1 MKNQS
6 IAALT
11 ILSSFFCISINAQQ
25 TRFYSDPEEK
35 FKEAKEYY
43 QKEQYSLAYPLLKEL
58 QQSIHETDKANH
70 VTMVQEI
77 NYYTIACAL
86 KQNEGRAEEMAKNY
100 IDFEK
105 NNARVQQLNFHL
117 GEYYYRQQKFADA
130 AQRYEQANISNLSNR
145 EIADMKFH
153 QGYAYF
159 TLQRFNEAK
168 PLFNSIRQIK
178 DDPNYIDANY
188 YYGFLAFRDKNYNEA
203 LASFK
208 IVENEKNYETIVPYY
223 IAQIYYIQGKKEDA
237 IAYAGQKLKKGGG
250 YYEVEMNQLLGH
262 AHFERGEFDN
272 ALPYLEAYVK
282 KAQKVRREDLYEL
295 SYCYYQ
301 AKQYPKAIEG
311 FKQLS
316 GKEDTL
322 SQHAMYMLGDAYLK
336 TGQKANARNAFLF
349 CASNSS
355 SPELKEVSKYN
366 YAKLSYELG
375 YQDEALNSLQS
386 FLSDYPNSTY
396 NKEAKELLVSVL
408 ANTSNYADALNLLQ
422 TLDKPSDNAKKLYP
436 RILFGRA
443 TEFIN
448 DGRLA
453 EADALLDKALKDPAN
468 ASVLPYINFW
478 KGEIAYRSNK
488 LDDAIRYYN
497 ACLTAGA
504 PTSGEA
510 NVTNVKYNL
519 GYSYLRKENY
529 PAALSFFEP
538 VGKNPT
544 LSSDAITQDAYIR
557 TADCYF
563 MNRDYGK
570 ADAMYGNIIK
580 LSWPA
585 EDYATFQQAMIAGIK
600 SPSQRI
606 SLLNTMNRKFP
617 TSSLVTD
624 ANMEIAKSYMA
635 DERFKDA
642 IPYLNN
648 IIKAQDNNSQKPQAY
663 LRLGICYYNLNNTGE
678 ALNQYRTLIDQY
690 PNSDEA
696 DAALDD
702 VKTISVETGKPNEY
716 VDFMKKAGRSLSSST
731 EDSLT
736 FSAAQAQYENGNT
749 TAALNA
755 LNDYL
760 QKFPEGVYTVDAN
773 FYRGEIY
780 NSKSDWNNALSG
792 YEAVAA
798 EAPNKYAE
806 KAVLAAAR
814 INFFELKN
822 YAKAESYYGQLKQI
836 TATQENKLEAMRGLL
851 RSQYQQQKWT
861 DAVNNAK
868 DLLNQKGNSS
878 DDKALANMAIAK
890 SYQVSGQYDLAIANY
905 KTVVAINKSALAA
918 EARYEIANSWF
929 AVDHLSEAEKAAFET
944 INKSGSYDY
953 WVTKSYILLGDIYF
967 KEKDY
972 FNAKATFQSIVD
984 HSINMELKTEAQTKL
999 SKVIEEE
1006 SKNSKVGQ

>member
-1 MKNQS
+1 MKNQYLLIPAIFFS
-6 IAALT
+6 I
-11 ILSSFFCISINAQQ
+11 SVSAQQ
-25 TRFYSDPEEK
+25 SRFYSDPEEK

-43 QKEQYSLAYPLLKEL
+43 QKEQYSLAYPILKEL
-58 QQSIHETDKANH
+58 QQSVQETDKANNPIS
-70 VTMVQEI
+70 VQEI

-86 KQNEGRAEEMAKNY
+86 KQNEGRAVEMATTY
-100 IDFEK
+100 IDNEK
-105 NNARVQQLNFHL
+105 NNSRVQQLNFHL
-117 GEYYYRQQKFADA
+117 GEYYYRHEQFADA
-130 AQRYEQANISNLSNR
+130 AEAYEKSNIANLSNR

-159 TLQRFNEAK
+159 TLGRFDEAK

-188 YYGFLAFRDKNYNEA
+188 YYGYLAFRDKNYNEA
-203 LASFK
+203 LTSFK
-208 IVENEKNYETIVPYY
+208 LVENEKSYETIVPYY
-223 IAQIYYIQGKKEDA
+223 IAQIYYIQGKKEEA
-237 IAYAGQKLKKGGG
+237 MAYADQKLKKGGN
-250 YYEVEMNQLLGH
+250 YYDVEMNQLLGH
-262 AHFERGEFDN
+262 AHFERGEYDA
-272 ALPYLEAYVK
+272 ALPYLEAYIN

-301 AKQYPKAIEG
+301 AKKYPKAIEG

-336 TGQKANARNAFLF
+336 TGQKANARNAYLF

-355 SPELKEVSKYN
+355 SPALKEVSKYN

-386 FLSDYPNSTY
+386 FLSEYPNSTY

-408 ANTSNYADALNLLQ
+408 ANTSNYADALNLLDS
-422 TLDKPSDNAKKLYP
+422 LDKPSENAKKLYA

-453 EADALLDKALKDPAN
+453 EADALLDKALKDPTN

-478 KGEIAYRSNK
+478 KGEIAYRNNK

-497 ACLTAGA
+497 AYLSAGA
-504 PTSGEA
+504 PASGEA

-538 VGKNPT
+538 VGRNPS
-544 LSSDAITQDAYIR
+544 LSSDAITQDAYLR

-563 MNRDYGK
+563 MNREYGK
-570 ADAMYGNIIK
+570 ADAMYNNVIK

-585 EDYATFQQAMIAGIK
+585 EDYATFQQAMIQGIK
-600 SPSQRI
+600 NPNQRI
-606 SLLNTMNRKFP
+606 NLLNTMTRKFP

-624 ANMEIAKSYMA
+624 ANMEIAKTYMA

-678 ALNQYRTLIDQY
+678 ALNQYKTLIDKY

-696 DAALDD
+696 DAAMDD
-702 VKTISVETGKPNEY
+702 VKTISVESGRPNDYADFMRKAGKPLS
-716 VDFMKKAGRSLSSST
+716 VDA

-736 FSAAQAQYENGNT
+736 FSAAEAQYQNGNT
-749 TAALNA
+749 TAALKS
-755 LNDYL
+755 LNDYV

-780 NSKSDWNNALSG
+780 NGKSDWNNALNG

-798 EAPNKYAE
+798 QAPNKYAE
-806 KAVLAAAR
+806 KAVLGAAR
-814 INFFELKN
+814 IYFFQVKD
-822 YAKAESYYGQLKQI
+822 YAKAETYYAQLKQI
-836 TATQENKLEAMRGLL
+836 TSNQENKLEAMRGLL

-890 SYQVSGQYDLAIANY
+890 SYQIGGQYDLAIANY
-905 KTVVAINKSALAA
+905 KTVVTINKSALAA

-972 FNAKATFQSIVD
+972 FNAKATFQSVVD
-984 HSINMELKTEAQTKL
+984 HSINTELKTEAQTKL

-1006 SKNSKVGQ
+1006 GKNSKVGQ

>member
-1 MKNQS
+1 MKNQYILIPAIFFS
-6 IAALT
+6 IS
-11 ILSSFFCISINAQQ
+11 LSAQQ
-25 TRFYSDPEEK
+25 SRFYSDPEEK

-43 QKEQYSLAYPLLKEL
+43 QKEQYSLAYPILKEL
-58 QQSIHETDKANH
+58 QQSVQETDKANNPIS
-70 VTMVQEI
+70 VQEI

-86 KQNEGRAEEMAKNY
+86 KQNEGRAVEMATTY
-100 IDFEK
+100 IDNEK

-117 GEYYYRQQKFADA
+117 GEYYYRHEQFANA
-130 AQRYEQANISNLSNR
+130 AEAYEKSNIANLSNR

-159 TLQRFNEAK
+159 TLGRFDEAK

-188 YYGFLAFRDKNYNEA
+188 YYGYLAFRDKNYNEA
-203 LASFK
+203 LTSFK
-208 IVENEKNYETIVPYY
+208 LVENEKNYETIVPYY
-223 IAQIYYIQGKKEDA
+223 IAQIYYIQGKKEEA
-237 IAYAGQKLKKGGG
+237 MAYADQKLKKGGN
-250 YYEVEMNQLLGH
+250 YYDVEMNQLLGH
-262 AHFERGEFDN
+262 AHFERGEYDA
-272 ALPYLEAYVK
+272 ALPYLEAYVNK
-282 KAQKVRREDLYEL
+282 TPKVRREDLYEL

-301 AKQYPKAIEG
+301 AKKYPKAIEG

-336 TGQKANARNAFLF
+336 TGQKANARNAYLF

-355 SPELKEVSKYN
+355 NPTLKEVSKYN

-386 FLSDYPNSTY
+386 FLSEYPNSTY

-408 ANTSNYADALNLLQ
+408 ANTSNYADALNLLDS
-422 TLDKPSDNAKKLYP
+422 LDKPSENAKKLYA

-478 KGEIAYRSNK
+478 KGEIAYRNNK

-497 ACLTAGA
+497 AYLNAGA
-504 PTSGEA
+504 PASGEA

-538 VGKNPT
+538 VGRNPS
-544 LSSDAITQDAYIR
+544 LSSDAITQDAYLR

-570 ADAMYGNIIK
+570 ADAMYSNVIK

-585 EDYATFQQAMIAGIK
+585 EDYATFQQAMIQGIK
-600 SPSQRI
+600 SPNQRI
-606 SLLNTMNRKFP
+606 NLLNTMTRKFP

-624 ANMEIAKSYMA
+624 ANMEIAKTYMA

-678 ALNQYRTLIDQY
+678 ALNQYKTLIDKY

-696 DAALDD
+696 DAAMDD
-702 VKTISVETGKPNEY
+702 VKTISVESGRPNDYADFMRKAGKPLS
-716 VDFMKKAGRSLSSST
+716 VDA

-736 FSAAQAQYENGNT
+736 FSAAEAQYQNGNT
-749 TAALNA
+749 TAALKS
-755 LNDYL
+755 LNDYV

-798 EAPNKYAE
+798 QAPNKYAE
-806 KAVLAAAR
+806 KAVLGAAR
-814 INFFELKN
+814 IYFFQLKDYTKSETY
-822 YAKAESYYGQLKQI
+822 YAQLKQI
-836 TATQENKLEAMRGLL
+836 TSNQENKLEAMRGLL
-851 RSQYQQQKWT
+851 RSQYQLQKWT

-868 DLLNQKGNSS
+868 DLLNQKGSSS

-890 SYQVSGQYDLAIANY
+890 SYQVGGQYDLAIANY
-905 KTVVAINKSALAA
+905 KTVVTINKSALAA
-918 EARYEIANSWF
+918 EARYEIASSWF
-929 AVDHLSEAEKAAFET
+929 AVDHLPEAEKAAFET
-944 INKSGSYDY
+944 INKSGSYEY

-972 FNAKATFQSIVD
+972 FNAKATFQSVVD

-999 SKVIEEE
+999 SKVIDEEG
-1006 SKNSKVGQ
+1006 KNSKVGQ

>member
-1 MKNQS
+1 MKTQS
-6 IAALT
+6 IV
-11 ILSSFFCISINAQQ
+11 ILAFLFSISATAQQ
-25 TRFYSDPEEK
+25 TRIYSDPEEK
-35 FKEAKEYY
+35 FKEAKEYF
-43 QKEQYSLAYPLLKEL
+43 QKEEYSLAYPMFKEL
-58 QQSIHETDKANH
+58 QQSVRETDKINN
-70 VTMVQEI
+70 VTTVQEI

-100 IDFEK
+100 IDLEK
-105 NNARVQQLNFHL
+105 NNARVQQMNFQL
-117 GEYYYRQQKFADA
+117 GEYYYRQEKFPEATE
-130 AQRYEQANISNLSNR
+130 RYEQANIANLSNR
-145 EIADMKFH
+145 EIADMQFH
-153 QGYAYF
+153 QGYSYF
-159 TLQRFNEAK
+159 VQQQFAKAK
-168 PLFNSIRQIK
+168 PLFNSIRQVK

-203 LASFK
+203 LQSFK
-208 IVENEKNYETIVPYY
+208 IVENEKNYQTIVPYY
-223 IAQIYYIQGKKEDA
+223 IAQIYYIQGKKEEA
-237 IAYAGQKLKKGGG
+237 IAYAGQKLKKGSS
-250 YYEVEMNQLLGH
+250 YYDVEMNQLLGH
-262 AHFERGEFDN
+262 AHFERGEFTE
-272 ALPYLEAYVK
+272 ALPFLEAYVNK
-282 KAQKVRREDLYEL
+282 TKKVRREDLYEL

-336 TGQKANARNAFLF
+336 TGQKANARNAYLF

-355 SPELKEVSKYN
+355 NSSLKEVSKYN

-386 FLSDYPNSTY
+386 FLTEYPNSTY

-422 TLDKPSDNAKKLYP
+422 TVDKPSENAKKLYP

-443 TEFIN
+443 TEYIN

-453 EADALLDKALKDPAN
+453 EADALLDKAMKEPAN
-468 ASVLPYINFW
+468 AAILPYLNFW
-478 KGEIAYRSNK
+478 KGEIAYRNNK
-488 LDDAIRYYN
+488 IDDAIRYYN
-497 ACLTAGA
+497 NYVTAGSPA
-504 PTSGEA
+504 SGEA
-510 NVTNVKYNL
+510 NAMNAKYNL

-538 VGKNPT
+538 VGKNASLNADP
-544 LSSDAITQDAYIR
+544 IIQDAYIR

-563 MNRDYGK
+563 MNRDYTK
-570 ADAMYGNIIK
+570 ANAMYGNVIK
-580 LSWPA
+580 FSWPA

-600 SPSQRI
+600 NPGDKI
-606 SLLNTMNRKFP
+606 NLLNTMNRKFP

-624 ANMEIAKSYMA
+624 GNMEIAKGYMSQ
-635 DERFKDA
+635 ERFKEA

-648 IIKAQDNNSQKPQAY
+648 IIKEQGNSSQKPQAY

-678 ALNQYRTLIDQY
+678 ALNQYKTLIAQY

-696 DAALDD
+696 NDALDD
-702 VKTISVETGKPNEY
+702 VKTISVETGKTGDY
-716 VDFMKKAGRSLSSST
+716 VDFMKKAGKPLST
-731 EDSLT
+731 DAEDSLT
-736 FSAAQAQYENGNT
+736 FSAAEAQYENGNV
-749 TAALNA
+749 TASLNSF
-755 LNDYL
+755 NNYL
-760 QKFPEGVYTVDAN
+760 QKFPDGAHTVDAN

-780 NSKSDWNNALSG
+780 NSKGDWNNALNG
-792 YEAVAA
+792 YEAVVA

-806 KAVLAAAR
+806 KSALTAAR
-814 INFFELKN
+814 IYFFELKN
-822 YAKAESYYGQLKQI
+822 YAKAETYYTQLKQF
-836 TATQENKLEAMRGLL
+836 TTNQENKLEAMRGLL

-868 DLLNQKGNSS
+868 DLLNQKGSSS

-890 SYQVSGQYDLAIANY
+890 SYQVGGQYDLAIANY
-905 KTVVAINKSALAA
+905 KTVVTINKSALAA

-929 AVDHLSEAEKAAFET
+929 AVDHLTEAEKAAFET

-1006 SKNSKVGQ
+1006 GKNSKVGQ

>member
-1 MKNQS
+1 MKNQYILIPAILLS
-6 IAALT
+6 I
-11 ILSSFFCISINAQQ
+11 SVSAQQ
-25 TRFYSDPEEK
+25 SRFYSDPEEK

-43 QKEQYSLAYPLLKEL
+43 QKEQYSLAYPILKEL
-58 QQSIHETDKANH
+58 QQSVQETDKANNPIS
-70 VTMVQEI
+70 VQEI

-86 KQNEGRAEEMAKNY
+86 KQNEGRAIGMATTY
-100 IDFEK
+100 IDNEK

-117 GEYYYRQQKFADA
+117 GEYYYRHEQFAQA
-130 AQRYEQANISNLSNR
+130 AEAYEKSNIANLSNR

-159 TLQRFNEAK
+159 TLGRFDEAK

-188 YYGFLAFRDKNYNEA
+188 YYGYLAFRDKNYNEA

-223 IAQIYYIQGKKEDA
+223 IAQIYYIQGKKEEA
-237 IAYAGQKLKKGGG
+237 MAYADQKLKKGGN
-250 YYEVEMNQLLGH
+250 YYDVEMNQLLGH
-262 AHFERGEFDN
+262 AHFERGEYDA
-272 ALPYLEAYVK
+272 ALPYLEAYVNK
-282 KAQKVRREDLYEL
+282 TQKVRREDLYEL

-301 AKQYPKAIEG
+301 AKKYPKAIEG

-336 TGQKANARNAFLF
+336 TGQKANARNAYLF

-355 SPELKEVSKYN
+355 SPTLKEVSKYN

-386 FLSDYPNSTY
+386 FLSEYPNSTY

-408 ANTSNYADALNLLQ
+408 ANTSNYADALNLLDS
-422 TLDKPSDNAKKLYP
+422 LDKPSENAKKLYA

-478 KGEIAYRSNK
+478 KGEIAYRNNK

-497 ACLTAGA
+497 AYLNGGA
-504 PTSGEA
+504 PPSGEA
-510 NVTNVKYNL
+510 NITNVKYNL

-538 VGKNPT
+538 VGRNPS
-544 LSSDAITQDAYIR
+544 LSSGAITQDAYLR

-563 MNRDYGK
+563 MNREYTK
-570 ADAMYGNIIK
+570 ADAMYSNVIK

-585 EDYATFQQAMIAGIK
+585 EDYATFQQAMIQGIK
-600 SPSQRI
+600 SPNQKI
-606 SLLNTMNRKFP
+606 NLLNTMTRKFP

-624 ANMEIAKSYMA
+624 ANMEIAKTYMA

-678 ALNQYRTLIDQY
+678 ALNQYKTLIDKY

-696 DAALDD
+696 DAAMDD
-702 VKTISVETGKPNEY
+702 VKTISVESGRPNDYADFMRKAGKP
-716 VDFMKKAGRSLSSST
+716 LSIDA

-736 FSAAQAQYENGNT
+736 FSAAEAQYQNGST
-749 TAALNA
+749 TAALKSF
-755 LNDYL
+755 NDYV
-760 QKFPEGVYTVDAN
+760 QKFPEGVYIVDAN
-773 FYRGEIY
+773 FYRGEVY

-798 EAPNKYAE
+798 QAPNKYAD
-806 KAVLAAAR
+806 KAVLGAAR
-814 INFFELKN
+814 IYFFELKD
-822 YAKAESYYGQLKQI
+822 YAKAETYYAQLKQI
-836 TATQENKLEAMRGLL
+836 TSNQESKLEAMRGLL

-861 DAVNNAK
+861 DAMNNAK
-868 DLLNQKGNSS
+868 DLLNQKGSSS

-890 SYQVSGQYDLAIANY
+890 SYQVGGQYDLAIANY

-918 EARYEIANSWF
+918 EARYEIASSWF

-944 INKSGSYDY
+944 INKSGSYEY

-972 FNAKATFQSIVD
+972 FNAKATFQSVVD

-999 SKVIEEE
+999 SKVIDEEG
-1006 SKNSKVGQ
+1006 KNSKVGQ

>member
-1 MKNQS
+1 MKTQS
-6 IAALT
+6 IV
-11 ILSSFFCISINAQQ
+11 ILAFVFCISATAQQ

-35 FKEAKEYY
+35 FKEAKEYF
-43 QKEQYSLAYPLLKEL
+43 QKEEYSLAYPLFKEL
-58 QQSIHETDKANH
+58 QQSIRETDKINN
-70 VTMVQEI
+70 VTTVQEI

-100 IDFEK
+100 IDLEK
-105 NNARVQQLNFHL
+105 NNARVQQINFHL
-117 GEYYYRQQKFADA
+117 GEYYYRQEKFPEATE
-130 AQRYEQANISNLSNR
+130 RYEQANIANLSNR
-145 EIADMKFH
+145 EIADMQFH
-153 QGYAYF
+153 QGYSYF
-159 TLQRFNEAK
+159 VQQQFAKAK
-168 PLFNSIRQIK
+168 PLFNSIRQVK

-188 YYGFLAFRDKNYNEA
+188 YYGFLAFRDKNYNDA
-203 LASFK
+203 LQSFK
-208 IVENEKNYETIVPYY
+208 IVENEKNYQTIVPYY
-223 IAQIYYIQGKKEDA
+223 IAQVYYIQGKKEEA
-237 IAYAGQKLKKGGG
+237 IAYAGQKLKKGTN
-250 YYEVEMNQLLGH
+250 YYDVEMNQLLGH
-262 AHFERGEFDN
+262 AHFERGEFTE
-272 ALPYLEAYVK
+272 ALPYLEAYVNK
-282 KAQKVRREDLYEL
+282 TKKVRREDLYEL

-336 TGQKANARNAFLF
+336 TGQKANARNAYLF

-355 SPELKEVSKYN
+355 NSSLKEVSKYN

-375 YQDEALNSLQS
+375 FQDEALNSLQS
-386 FLSDYPNSTY
+386 FLSEYPNSAY

-422 TLDKPSDNAKKLYP
+422 TVDKPSESAKKLYP

-443 TEFIN
+443 TEYIN

-468 ASVLPYINFW
+468 AAVLPYINFW
-478 KGEIAYRSNK
+478 KGEIAYRNNK
-488 LDDAIRYYN
+488 IDDAIRYYN
-497 ACLTAGA
+497 NYVTKGS
-504 PTSGEA
+504 PSSGEA
-510 NVTNVKYNL
+510 NATNAKYNL

-529 PAALSFFEP
+529 PAALSYFEP
-538 VGKNPT
+538 VGKNAS
-544 LSSDAITQDAYIR
+544 LNSDAITQDAYIR

-563 MNRDYGK
+563 MNRDYSRANG
-570 ADAMYGNIIK
+570 MYGNVIK
-580 LSWPA
+580 FSWPA

-600 SPSQRI
+600 NPGEKI
-606 SLLNTMNRKFP
+606 NLLNTMNRKFP

-624 ANMEIAKSYMA
+624 ANMEIAKGYMSQ
-635 DERFKDA
+635 ERFKDA

-648 IIKAQDNNSQKPQAY
+648 IIKEQGTSSQKPQAY

-678 ALNQYRTLIDQY
+678 ALNQYKTLIAQY

-696 DAALDD
+696 NDALEN
-702 VKTISVETGKPNEY
+702 VKTISVETGKTGDY
-716 VDFMKKAGRSLSSST
+716 VDFMKKAGKPLSVDA

-736 FSAAQAQYENGNT
+736 FSAAEAQYESGNI
-749 TAALNA
+749 TASLNSF
-755 LNDYL
+755 NNYL
-760 QKFPEGVYTVDAN
+760 QKFPEGAHTVEAN

-780 NSKSDWNNALSG
+780 NSKGDWNNALNG
-792 YEAVAA
+792 YEAVVA

-806 KAVLAAAR
+806 KSALTAAR
-814 INFFELKN
+814 IYFFELKN
-822 YAKAESYYGQLKQI
+822 YPKAETSYAHLKQF
-836 TATQENKLEAMRGLL
+836 TNSQENKLEAMRGLL

-868 DLLNQKGNSS
+868 DLLNQKGSSS

-890 SYQVSGQYDLAIANY
+890 SYQVGGQYDLAIANY
-905 KTVVAINKSALAA
+905 KTVVTINKSALAA

-944 INKSGSYDY
+944 INKSGSYEY

-999 SKVIEEE
+999 TKVIEEE
-1006 SKNSKVGQ
+1006 GKNSKVGQ